1 MNEILSQQE
10 LDALLSSV
18 KETVTGQ
25 TKKIKRYDFKHPD
38 KFSKDHMRT
47 LQMLHENLARLWS
60 SSLSAH
66 LRAPV
71 HIELI
76 SLEQTS
82 YEEFVSNL
90 PNPTLMATISLDP
103 LPGYMIWEINPDI
116 SICIVERLLGGYGDS
131 KDHIRQLTEIEVTV
145 IRNMIDKLT
154 PDVHNAWINVV
165 SLRPELV
172 NLESNPMYSHA
183 APPTEMVI
191 AVTME
196 MSLLNR
202 VGKMNVCLPYTM
214 LEQVMSRLSAQFWFA
229 TDKTGSDES
238 AMRKLKDLLRPTEF
252 ELVLELGKAQITV
265 GQLLEMEVGD
275 VLTLESQ
282 IGDPLEVKLN
292 GKTKFLGRPG
302 LVGKKLG
309 VEILDVVS
317 DGGKQDE

>member
-1 MNEILSQQE
+1 
-10 LDALLSSV
+10 
-18 KETVTGQ
+18 
-25 TKKIKRYDFKHPD
+25 
-38 KFSKDHMRT
+38 
-47 LQMLHENLARLWS
+47 
-60 SSLSAH
+60 
-66 LRAPV
+66 
-71 HIELI
+71 
-76 SLEQTS
+76 
-82 YEEFVSNL
+82 
-90 PNPTLMATISLDP
+90 
-103 LPGYMIWEINPDI
+103 MIWEINPDI

-145 IRNMIDKLT
+145 IRNMIVKLT

-202 VGKMNVCLPYTM
+202 VGKMNICLPYTM

-302 LVGKKLG
+302 LVARSS
-309 VEILDVVS
+309 V
-317 DGGKQDE
+317 